1 MIKKPAQ
8 LTLLSNTV
16 LAFIAFIGI
25 LVLVAIIGQRHPMR
39 LDLTE
44 SKRYSISD
52 QSQKIVQSLED
63 NIHIKAFY
71 QEADLKGDQTRDLLE
86 TYRYYSKKVNYQ
98 IIDPDRDPSLA
109 KHYQIRTYGTLVLEG
124 FGKTQNITTADEES
138 ITNAILKL
146 AQEQE
151 KVVYFLTGHGDR
163 EISNFDKE
171 GYSTAKSAIEK
182 ENFQV
187 KTLNLLVDP
196 KVPEDAA
203 LVVVANPRKPLF
215 ATELDAL
222 RQYLDQN
229 GSIMFLLEPFA
240 DGGLPDFLKSYGILL
255 ESDIVVDTMSR
266 VFGGSYLIPV
276 VTEYGFHKITDGF
289 NIACFFPTARSVFK
303 AEARPET
310 VDLTEL
316 ASTSSY
322 SWADTDFRFGQSQPP
337 KFEESTDKQGPITVA
352 VIVAVTQSTA
362 DSQNESDQK
371 TDSQTSDNQDSP
383 SQAKLAVF
391 GDSDFANN
399 NYFNLQG
406 NSDFFLNT
414 INFLAQQENLISIER
429 PKTKSAPLTLS
440 RSQSKLLFWVGLL
453 LMPAVVLAAGLA
465 VLRLRRKHR

>member
-203 LVVVANPRKPLF
+203 LVVVANPRKPLL

-266 VFGGSYLIPV
+266 VFGASYLIPV

-289 NIACFFPTARSVFK
+289 NIACFFPTTRSVFK
-303 AEARPET
+303 AEDSPRT
-310 VDLTEL
+310 VELTEL

-337 KFEESTDKQGPITVA
+337 KFEQSKDKQGPITVA
-352 VIVAVTQSTA
+352 VIATVTQTTT
-362 DSQNESDQK
+362 DNEIESGRK
-371 TDSQTSDNQDSP
+371 TDLQTSKNENSP
-383 SQAKLAVF
+383 AQAHLAVF
-391 GDSDFANN
+391 GDSDFASN
-399 NYFNLQG
+399 NYFSLQG
-406 NSDFFLNT
+406 NSDFLLNS

-429 PKTKSAPLTLS
+429 PKPKSAPLTLS

-453 LMPAVVLAAGLA
+453 LMPTVVLATGLA
-465 VLRLRRKHR
+465 VFRMRRKHR